1 MARAQSG
8 DPHHPRA
15 GRESNIRHV
24 APSPARPRLC
34 ASAVIVRAHSG
45 PTANAPL
52 RLDPWIQ
59 FFIGHGFA
67 VLDVDYRG
75 STGYG
80 RAYRNALRSQW
91 GILDVSDCVD
101 AVQAVRQDA
110 SIDPNLVFISGASA
124 GGYTALRAATSTT
137 QFRAATIRSAIVD
150 PVAWRTVRAE
160 VPNRIT
166 PTFSWVQSTI
176 GRNGRCSAPESLHTV
191 PSSPFMVSTT
201 RSHHLTKS
209 GNLLRRWA
217 NRYRS
222 WSTPMRVTD

>member
-1 MARAQSG
+1 VPKSG

-59 FFIGHGFA
+59 FFVGHGFA

-91 GILDVSDCVD
+91 GVLDVSDCVD

-110 SIDPNLVFISGASA
+110 SIDPNRVFISGASA

-150 PVAWRTVRAE
+150 PVAWRTVAPKFQIASRR
-160 VPNRIT
+160 PSPGSNRQLAGT
-166 PTFSWVQSTI
+166 VVAPP
-176 GRNGRCSAPESLHTV
+176 RNHCTL
-191 PSSPFMVSTT
+191 
-201 RSHHLTKS
+201 SHP
-209 GNLLRRWA
+209 RFAW
-217 NRYRS
+217 
-222 WSTPMRVTD
+222 